1 MSSDNFRL
9 CPFCKMGELRVRRR
23 VVEGEAKKPF
33 WQRTESNQLVCEAC
47 GHVIR
52 DNQLVE
58 RFFITGSASAK
69 AVTKDSREKSL
80 TKEKT
85 CSSCHEQKNIVF
97 ARGDFKLCKEC
108 LDKVREQHNLE
119 KGI

>member
-1 MSSDNFRL
+1 MSSDFRL
-9 CPFCKMGELRVRRR
+9 CPLCKMGELRMRRR

-33 WQRTESNQLVCEAC
+33 WQKAESNQLVCDMC

-52 DNQLVE
+52 DNQLLE
-58 RFFITGSASAK
+58 RFFITDSASARK
-69 AVTKDSREKSL
+69 ASKDSREKSL

-108 LDKVREQHNLE
+108 LDKVREEHNLD
-119 KGI
+119 KGL